1 MKFPQN
7 FDDYLIPIASVGAV
21 TAVAWTLRGALDLAN
36 VTLVYSLVVL
46 IIAIRRGTQP
56 ALLTAFISFLC
67 FNFFF
72 IPPYYDFHIA
82 DPHEFFDLCVF
93 LIAATLT
100 GQLGARARQKAEDA
114 DQRAREQEILYRLAG
129 SFNQVTTQAEVFDT
143 LTDVMKSDMD
153 ARATY
158 ILPYAPVAETPDMTV
173 KYLLLQTGEQ
183 IFGTLCVAFAH
194 PIPTEQERLLKACA
208 AQAAMALHRIE
219 LMEQAQKSREYEEA
233 DRLKTA
239 ILRSLSHDLRT
250 PITIIKSSASN
261 LRTLD
266 GQFSAPERVE
276 VAATIENE
284 ADHLNMLIGHLLD
297 LSRLQA
303 GALKLNK
310 ALNSIEEV
318 AGDVAARAFQLT
330 GKERVQLGLDDLPL
344 VSFDYGLMLQVLTN
358 LVDNALRYEPSD
370 RKIELR
376 GSVHNREVW
385 IAVINH
391 GENLPHA
398 ERELVMEPFYRG
410 KDGHIG
416 LGLPIAK
423 GIVEAHGG
431 KIWIEDTPGGGT
443 TFIVSLPYAKESI
456 ALEPQ
461 SPDR

>member
-1 MKFPQN
+1 MRRLYDF
-7 FDDYLIPIASVGAV
+7 IAPLSGVAAV
-21 TAVAWTLRGALDLAN
+21 TAVAWLLRGAVALENYTLIYILIVL
-36 VTLVYSLVVL
+36 VT
-46 IIAIRRGTQP
+46 AIRHGTRP
-56 ALLTAFISFLC
+56 ALATASASFLC
-67 FNFFF
+67 INFFL
-72 IPPYYDFHIA
+72 IQPYYT
-82 DPHEFFDLCVF
+82 F
-93 LIAATLT
+93 LIANSEELLTLCAFMIVAVLT

-114 DQRAREQEILYRLAG
+114 DQRAHEQEILYRLAG
-129 SFNQVTTQAEVFDT
+129 SFNQVTTQTEVLDT
-143 LTDVMKSDMD
+143 LTEMMRTDLG
-153 ARATY
+153 ARTAQ
-158 ILPYAPVAETPDMTV
+158 ILPFASDVVAPDRTME
-173 KYLLLQTGEQ
+173 YLLLQTGPR
-183 IFGTLCVAFAH
+183 IYGTLCLAFSA
-194 PIPTEQERLLKACA
+194 PVPEQQERLLKACA
-208 AQAAMALHRIE
+208 SQAAMALHRIE
-219 LMEQAQKSREYEEA
+219 LMDQAQKSRQYEEA

-303 GALKLNK
+303 GALTLNR
-310 ALNSIEEV
+310 ALNSLEEV

-330 GKERVQLGLDDLPL
+330 GKERVEFELGDLPL
-344 VSFDYGLMLQVLTN
+344 VSFDYGLMLQVLSN
-358 LVDNALRYEPSD
+358 LVDNALRYEPAD
-370 RKIELR
+370 REIELR
-376 GSVHNREVW
+376 GSVHDQEVW

-391 GENLPHA
+391 GENLPRE

-431 KIWIEDTPGGGT
+431 RIWIEDTPGGGT
-443 TFIVSLPYAKESI
+443 TFVVSLPYDKENTPRE
-456 ALEPQ
+456 LK